1 MASAAYD
8 SAVAAASREELLIAW
23 HAART
28 VQQAAEMGSKGW
40 AEARAVSELLRVEYL
55 ASE

>member
-8 SAVAAASREELLIAW
+8 SAVAAASREELLVAW

-40 AEARAVSELLRVEYL
+40 AEARAVSELLRVVYL